1 MSASEY
7 SDSEG
12 SVAESVASSKPQLQS
27 QMTDFTA
34 KVKRMCELED
44 RLKEMNAERKVIN
57 DEKNQLRDEVM
68 GFMAEKN
75 VGSVNYKNEVIY
87 LEKREAAQS
96 LTRKTLINALKNVY
110 GVEHVN
116 LTKDE
121 ADAVEDEV
129 SAQLQRAQAL
139 FDSINNF
146 IGTTEKVVLV
156 REERDKKKRER
167 KPPAPLS
174 VYDKTSGTKAPAA
187 KKKKVDKA
195 GSVSSLSD
203 VGSV

>member
-1 MSASEY
+1 MSESEY
-7 SDSEG
+7 DDSGSDAGHSVAG
-12 SVAESVASSKPQLQS
+12 SVAASVASTPQMRN
-27 QMTDFTA
+27 QMGDFTA

-44 RLKEMNAERKVIN
+44 QLKMMNAERKAIN
-57 DEKNQLRDEVM
+57 DEKNRLKEEVM

-87 LEKREAAQS
+87 IEKREAQQS

-121 ADAVEDEV
+121 AEAVEDEV
-129 SAQLQRAQAL
+129 SAQLQRAQSL
-139 FDSINNF
+139 YDSINDF
-146 IGTTEKVVLV
+146 LGTTEKVVLV

-174 VYDKTSGTKAPAA
+174 VYDAGKKPPA
-187 KKKKVDKA
+187 KKVKTAA
-195 GSVSSLSD
+195 GSD
-203 VGSV
+203 AGSE

>member
-12 SVAESVASSKPQLQS
+12 SVAESVASSKPQQLQS

-174 VYDKTSGTKAPAA
+174 VYDKGNAPAA
-187 KKKKVDKA
+187 KKKKTDKA

-203 VGSV
+203 AGSV